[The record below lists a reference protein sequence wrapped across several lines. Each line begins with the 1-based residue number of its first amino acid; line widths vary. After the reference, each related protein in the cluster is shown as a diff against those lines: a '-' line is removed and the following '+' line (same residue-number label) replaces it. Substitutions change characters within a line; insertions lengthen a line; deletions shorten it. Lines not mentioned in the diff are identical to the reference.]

1 MPVKNTSE
9 VYDFIVI
16 GSGFGGSVSAMR
28 LAEKGYTVLV
38 LERGKRFN
46 DEDLPKTNWD
56 LRNYLWLPMLRFF
69 GILQMSL
76 SRGYFVYHS
85 SGVGGGSL
93 VYAAVLMEPNEEFF
107 NSKTW
112 NYQADWKQ
120 VLRPHYE
127 TVRNMLGVNT
137 NPKLWPA
144 DDALCEVAGELGF
157 QDTFRPTEVGIFF
170 GEPGEEV
177 PDPYF
182 GGGGPSRYGC
192 THCGNCIVGC
202 RDNAKNSLDK
212 NYLFF
217 AEKLGAEVFSE
228 SQVHAIY
235 PLSEG
240 QDDGAR
246 YEVHYRSSTAWV
258 SKPTE
263 IVRARSVVVSA
274 GVLGTLALLLHCR
287 DEIRSL
293 PNLSNRLGKMVRTNS
308 EAFLGAFSRA
318 GEDDHSQGLSITS
331 IFHADEVTQIEPV
344 RFSNGS
350 TMLIRSLSSPL
361 IGATGGFLSR
371 LWSSFVE
378 VLKAPAAFIDQKFVP
393 GLARRGLILMV
404 MQSEDNQMKLSLG
417 RNPFAFFRRGL
428 VGEHDREQTI
438 PVNITLGHRVVRS
451 FAEKIHGDPSGSI
464 TAGLLNL
471 PMTAHIMGGCS
482 FGRTTQEGVIDLDC
496 QVHNYPGLYVIDG
509 SIMPANPG
517 VNPTLTITALA
528 EFAMSRMP
536 INNGRQP
543 NTP

>member
-1 MPVKNTSE
+1 MPVKNTSQ

-56 LRNYLWLPMLRFF
+56 LRNYLWLPALRCF

-93 VYAAVLMEPNEEFF
+93 VYAAVLMEPNEDFF
-107 NSKTW
+107 NSQSW

-127 TVRNMLGVNT
+127 TVRYMLGVNT

-144 DDALCEVAGELGF
+144 DDALCEVAREFGF

-170 GEPGEEV
+170 GEPSEEV

-182 GGGGPSRYGC
+182 GGEGPSRYGC
-192 THCGNCIVGC
+192 THCGNCLVGC

-228 SQVHAIY
+228 TQVHAIY

-263 IVRARSVVVSA
+263 IIRARSVVVSA

-318 GEDDHSQGLSITS
+318 GEDDHSQGLAITS
-331 IFHADEVTQIEPV
+331 IFHADEETQIEPV

-350 TMLIRSLSSPL
+350 TMLIRALSPPL
-361 IGATGGFLSR
+361 IEATGGFFSR

-378 VLKAPAAFIDQKFVP
+378 IIKDPLAFIDQKFVR

-417 RNPFAFFRRGL
+417 KNPFAFFRRGL

-438 PVNITLGHRVVRS
+438 PVNIALGHTAVRS

-464 TAGLLNL
+464 TEGLLNL

-482 FGRTTQEGVIDLDC
+482 FGRTPQEGVIDLDC

-536 INNGRQP
+536 NNNGQQL